1 MKHPERRQFGGTGVS
16 VGVLGYGGM
25 ELRGPNHPSP
35 ITGRSR
41 AIAPEQVKALLNNVL
56 DGGINFIDT
65 SIDYGISE
73 ELIGTYI
80 STRREEYFLASK
92 CGCLVDAPAP
102 TALGQR
108 PPHDFSRGNIR
119 HGVESSLKRLK
130 TDYLDLVQFHA
141 SPSKDTLETNDSIQ
155 ELLDLKQEGK
165 LKFIGMSSTLPNLKD
180 HIDMGVFD
188 SFQIPYSALERDHED
203 LIKEAELS
211 GAGIIIRGGVAKGD
225 PNEGGHG
232 GNSWDRWLGANIDEL
247 LEGLTR
253 TQFLLRFTISH
264 PHMHTT
270 IVGTANPDHL
280 SDNIETAAMGPLP
293 SDLYEETK
301 RRLGAAGILPA

>member
-1 MKHPERRQFGGTGVS
+1 M
-16 VGVLGYGGM
+16 
-25 ELRGPNHPSP
+25 
-35 ITGRSR
+35 
-41 AIAPEQVKALLNNVL
+41 
-56 DGGINFIDT
+56 
-65 SIDYGISE
+65 
-73 ELIGTYI
+73 
-80 STRREEYFLASK
+80 
-92 CGCLVDAPAP
+92 
-102 TALGQR
+102 
-108 PPHDFSRGNIR
+108 
-119 HGVESSLKRLK
+119 
-130 TDYLDLVQFHA
+130 
-141 SPSKDTLETNDSIQ
+141 
-155 ELLDLKQEGK
+155 
-165 LKFIGMSSTLPNLKD
+165 
-180 HIDMGVFD
+180 
-188 SFQIPYSALERDHED
+188 ERDHED